1 MSSVIL
7 KCDCAIS
14 ECDETSHK
22 CAGLMKEQM
31 TPKCADRAL
40 MPDAIS
46 LVSKPKI
53 WNKICIKLSR
63 KYSFNLCFFWTQAK
77 VERTYSVPSQ
87 SLCKTI

>member
-7 KCDCAIS
+7 KRDCAIS

-40 MPDAIS
+40 MPDVIS

-53 WNKICIKLSR
+53 
-63 KYSFNLCFFWTQAK
+63 
-77 VERTYSVPSQ
+77 
-87 SLCKTI
+87 